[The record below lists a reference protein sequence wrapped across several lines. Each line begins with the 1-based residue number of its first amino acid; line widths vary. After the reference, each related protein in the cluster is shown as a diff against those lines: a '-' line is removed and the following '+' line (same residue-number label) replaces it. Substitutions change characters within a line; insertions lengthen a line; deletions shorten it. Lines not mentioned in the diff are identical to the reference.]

1 MDNARVARETASYRL
16 IPVLTDFTNEDGEDM
31 MEQEIKANY
40 DRVKT
45 EVRDIVEREL
55 QRISDDPEL
64 SKLLNTK
71 KINGCFS
78 WL

>member
-1 MDNARVARETASYRL
+1 
-16 IPVLTDFTNEDGEDM
+16 M

-55 QRISDDPEL
+55 QRIADDPEL
-64 SKLLNTK
+64 SKLLSSKNHK
-71 KINGCFS
+71 KWVDLLFD
-78 WL
+78 